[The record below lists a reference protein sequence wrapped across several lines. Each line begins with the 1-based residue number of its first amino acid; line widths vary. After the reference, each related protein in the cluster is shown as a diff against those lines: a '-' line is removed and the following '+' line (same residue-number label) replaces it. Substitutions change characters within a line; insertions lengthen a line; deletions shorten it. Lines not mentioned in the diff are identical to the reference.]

1 MLAFIRLMSKTS
13 SVIVWPSSLFK
24 SLVSHCDFLGYEDA
38 ACKVHVTLFFVLF
51 FVIIISLEKDNFRP
65 LDFRIIFPNSVLL
78 LFLRVNY
85 IFFSRH
91 NHAWREE
98 YSYHFCCH
106 CCSRCW
112 SRFSFQKFSYQK
124 KIVIMGTVLHC
135 HWYLTFNIVA

>member
-85 IFFSRH
+85 IFFLDTIMLGVK
-91 NHAWREE
+91 N
-98 YSYHFCCH
+98 
-106 CCSRCW
+106 
-112 SRFSFQKFSYQK
+112 
-124 KIVIMGTVLHC
+124 IVIIFAVTAAQDADLDSPSRNSPIKRK
-135 HWYLTFNIVA
+135 LS